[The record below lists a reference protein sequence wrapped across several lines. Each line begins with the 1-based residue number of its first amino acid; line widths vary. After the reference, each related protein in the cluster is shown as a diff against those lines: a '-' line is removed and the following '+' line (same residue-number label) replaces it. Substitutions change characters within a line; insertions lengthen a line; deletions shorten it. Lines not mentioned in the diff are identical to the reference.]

1 MICPHCGKP
10 IREANPTSDLA
21 QTLLT
26 NTEFLVDMARFADS
40 LLSEADVRRKY
51 YLSDEDWERA
61 GNDDAL
67 IRAIEA
73 EKIRR
78 TRNGSTARERAQQA
92 FTAAPTILNAI
103 MTDANIS
110 PRHKIEAAREIRAT
124 AAVGLE
130 AQPASEMFQITINL
144 GGDEVLRFNKPKT
157 VGVADDGK
165 TIDGSKLITDKR
177 EGDDGNAV

>member
-1 MICPHCGKP
+1 
-10 IREANPTSDLA
+10 
-21 QTLLT
+21 
-26 NTEFLVDMARFADS
+26 
-40 LLSEADVRRKY
+40 
-51 YLSDEDWERA
+51 
-61 GNDDAL
+61 
-67 IRAIEA
+67 
-73 EKIRR
+73 
-78 TRNGSTARERAQQA
+78 
-92 FTAAPTILNAI
+92 